1 MPTSS
6 PSTEGHTPR
15 RTVRVPDEVW
25 DAAKRQAMLRN
36 EDVSKAVVR
45 FLQEYGRP
53 GVHSAAGP
61 ARLAGPRG
69 PGRPF

>member
-6 PSTEGHTPR
+6 SSTQGHTPR

-36 EDVSKAVVR
+36 EDVSKAIVR

-53 GVHSAAGP
+53 EAGPAAGP
-61 ARLAGPRG
+61 ARLAGPWG
-69 PGRPF
+69 PRRPL

>member
-1 MPTSS
+1 MPTSTS
-6 PSTEGHTPR
+6 STDGHTPR

-36 EDVSKAVVR
+36 EDVSKAIVR

-53 GVHSAAGP
+53 GVAPAAGP
-61 ARLAGPRG
+61 VRLASPRG
-69 PGRPF
+69 PARRF

>member
-1 MPTSS
+1 MPTSTS
-6 PSTEGHTPR
+6 STDGHTPR
-15 RTVRVPDEVW
+15 RTIRVPDEVW

-45 FLQEYGRP
+45 FLQEYARP
-53 GVHSAAGP
+53 GVVPAAGP

-69 PGRPF
+69 PARRF